1 MGITFQ
7 PGNRKIDIEP
17 VIDNLPSAIM
27 VVDRDRRVLLANRMA
42 AVFAQKSK
50 EAFWGLRGGEAF
62 GCVNSGKSPGG
73 CGSAPECEICAI
85 REAVMDTF
93 ETRRGQIGVE
103 TEMEFVQ
110 TGAIAV
116 RASTNFIESD
126 DQELVILSLEDMTE
140 HKMQDLIRIE
150 NAKLRAAAETA
161 AAVCHEMGQPLM
173 AMTGILDL
181 LIMDCEPD
189 DRQLVE
195 TVKEQALRLGTIS
208 KKLMSLKAF
217 RTKRYSGTERV
228 LDLEG
233 SGRID

>member
-1 MGITFQ
+1 MIPTFQ

-27 VVDRDRRVLLANRMA
+27 VMDRDRRVLLANRIA
-42 AVFAQKSK
+42 AAFAQKSK

-62 GCVNSGKSPGG
+62 GCVNSGKSPEG
-73 CGSAPECEICAI
+73 CGAAPECEICAI
-85 REAVMDTF
+85 REAIAETF
-93 ETRRGQIGVE
+93 ESRRGRIGIE

-110 TGAIAV
+110 LGEISV

-126 DQELVILSLEDMTE
+126 DQGLVILSLEDMTE

-161 AAVCHEMGQPLM
+161 AAICHEMGQPLM

-181 LIMDCEPD
+181 LIMDCEPE
-189 DRQLVE
+189 DRKLAE
-195 TVKEQALRLGTIS
+195 TVKEQALRLGAIS
-208 KKLMSLKAF
+208 KKLMDLKSY
-217 RTKRYSGTERV
+217 RTKKYSAEGQI
-228 LDLEG
+228 LDLEA
-233 SGRID
+233 SR